1 MFCSLTYPS
10 APDVEECQIPVPTIS
25 ENQQNL
31 EESTREDFAQ
41 EYWISAAEFHE
52 ESSHEEQHQPILP
65 KVQACSETLPSSIN
79 MHSESIYIQESKFKS
94 ESASEVQLIEL
105 SDDEDLRIEDKK
117 QNLENP
123 NFSLWYC
130 ASPQGETRGPL
141 PMSLLKQWR
150 DSSTFELKCK
160 VWKSGQ
166 SSKEAILLNDAIRLL
181 FPE

>member
-1 MFCSLTYPS
+1 M
-10 APDVEECQIPVPTIS
+10 IGIPTIS
-25 ENQQNL
+25 EKQQHF
-31 EESTREDFAQ
+31 EVPTCKDFAQ
-41 EYWISAAEFHE
+41 KPCIPAAEFQPLK
-52 ESSHEEQHQPILP
+52 EQHQSILP
-65 KVQACSETLPSSIN
+65 KERACSVTFLSSIN
-79 MHSESIYIQESKFKS
+79 MQCEPISIQESKLKS

-105 SDDEDLRIEDKK
+105 SDDEDLRVKDKK

-123 NFSLWYC
+123 NISMWYC

-166 SSKEAILLNDAIRLL
+166 SSQEAILLSDAIRLL